1 MGSFKLG
8 KMTLR
13 SLFKKPETVLYPFEE
28 KPAPEGLRGHI
39 EIDIKSC
46 IMCGICQKRCP
57 TGAITVDKA
66 HEMWTINRFD
76 CIQCQVCVRECP
88 QHCLSSEPQFT
99 KPAPQKTKTE
109 CEKPAPTE
117 EELAEAARKEAEKA
131 EKVRKALEAKAAREA
146 AKAEK
151 EAAQAADES
160 KKADE

>member
-1 MGSFKLG
+1 
-8 KMTLR
+8 MTLR

-39 EIDIKSC
+39 AIDISSC

-57 TGAITVDKA
+57 TGAITVDKPN
-66 HEMWTINRFD
+66 ETWSINRFD

-88 QHCLSSEPQFT
+88 QHCLMSEPQFT
-99 KPAPQKTKTE
+99 KPAPIKTVTA

-131 EKVRKALEAKAAREA
+131 GKVRKALEAKAAREA
-146 AKAEK
+146 AKAAK
-151 EAAQAADES
+151 EAEDAR
-160 KKADE
+160 